1 MTFLPLDRTCF
12 RLDLDLFVTTKHT
25 SSRRLI
31 ASDLFAVTFAFFV
44 KARYSYRCYSGLR
57 WITDLISLHRFNSLA
72 CEHAAAAVFDCCH
85 IGGADYGFA
94 CW

>member
-31 ASDLFAVTFAFFV
+31 ASDLFAVTFAFLLRQDILIV
-44 KARYSYRCYSGLR
+44 VIPGCAGL
-57 WITDLISLHRFNSLA
+57 LI
-72 CEHAAAAVFDCCH
+72 
-85 IGGADYGFA
+85 
-94 CW
+94 